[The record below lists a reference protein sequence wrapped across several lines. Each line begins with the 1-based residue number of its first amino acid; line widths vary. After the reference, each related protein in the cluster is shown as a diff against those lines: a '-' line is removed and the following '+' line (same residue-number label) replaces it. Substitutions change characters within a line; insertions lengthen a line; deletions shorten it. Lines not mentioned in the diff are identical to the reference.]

1 MGRYINTVLGPRWT
15 DEPRPD
21 ELTSLQ
27 YPPRTLQ
34 AFGRIEG
41 KVTVLVEMGA
51 AERPSSPAF
60 TDSDIE
66 EVGKLLV
73 EGRVRLPTHA
83 RITVTTTVE
92 EIKSKMFGT
101 SEVFTHTADQLC
113 CHQLQPMSIQAAIE
127 GGLLAKLGGRWRWSE
142 ATYKRLVP
150 PDPRLVQ

>member
-21 ELTSLQ
+21 EPTSPQ
-27 YPPRTLQ
+27 YPSRTLQ

-83 RITVTTTVE
+83 SALTRTEDSQRRRTVRVCWNG
-92 EIKSKMFGT
+92 S
-101 SEVFTHTADQLC
+101 DC
-113 CHQLQPMSIQAAIE
+113 
-127 GGLLAKLGGRWRWSE
+127 LASPLGS
-142 ATYKRLVP
+142 T
-150 PDPRLVQ
+150 

>member
-1 MGRYINTVLGPRWT
+1 MGRYINILLGPCWT

-41 KVTVLVEMGA
+41 KVTVLVEMGRPKGRPLPPSPTATLRKLASSLSKA
-51 AERPSSPAF
+51 AYAYPPTLGSPSPPLWRRSSPRC
-60 TDSDIE
+60 SE
-66 EVGKLLV
+66 PQ
-73 EGRVRLPTHA
+73 RYSPTL
-83 RITVTTTVE
+83 R
-92 EIKSKMFGT
+92 T
-101 SEVFTHTADQLC
+101 SFAATSYNLW
-113 CHQLQPMSIQAAIE
+113 SIQAAIE